1 MPNCMEQVYSE
12 EYYDF
17 LIPYGVEAEVPST
30 PGCVQRIAE
39 DYDIFFY
46 PREGLPP
53 LSIGNYTYTA
63 IPKCYALLDT
73 TALDASGI
81 TRLQNQPVL
90 ALKGEGVLVG
100 VIDTGVDYTNPLFRY
115 SDGSSRILRIWDQTI
130 QDGTPPEGIL
140 YGAEYRKEEID
151 EALQK
156 KQPYDVVPSRDENGH
171 GTFVTGVVCGGEDIP
186 NGFIGAVPNAGIA
199 VVKSVEF
206 FAPFPAGCRIVPLR
220 RFPCI
225 FQITPPDPAE
235 RIIDRQQARQH
246 GLVVNSSAETAIID
260 RIRRAGHADP
270 IAGPDDDGLASA
282 IPGCGSSGFRAVG
295 HQVVLVVFRLPPM
308 AECARFA
315 DHDVESRAVL
325 P

>member
-100 VIDTGVDYTNPLFRY
+100 IIDTGVDYTNPLFRY
-115 SDGSSRILRIWDQTI
+115 SDGSSRILRIWDQTV

-151 EALQK
+151 EALQAER
-156 KQPYDVVPSRDENGH
+156 PYDVVPSRDENGH
-171 GTFVTGVVCGGEDIP
+171 GTFVTGVVCGAKRWDCRCKAKRGK
-186 NGFIGAVPNAGIA
+186 ALSAGI
-199 VVKSVEF
+199 F
-206 FAPFPAGCRIVPLR
+206 L
-220 RFPCI
+220 
-225 FQITPPDPAE
+225 
-235 RIIDRQQARQH
+235 
-246 GLVVNSSAETAIID
+246 
-260 RIRRAGHADP
+260 RAGGSACLSGD
-270 IAGPDDDGLASA
+270 GPDDGGIL
-282 IPGCGSSGFRAVG
+282 FK
-295 HQVVLVVFRLPPM
+295 
-308 AECARFA
+308 
-315 DHDVESRAVL
+315 
-325 P
+325 